1 MLVEVVVAPYFETN
15 CWILSVGSH
24 SEAIIV
30 DPGIGAVPSMPER
43 IKAVLANHKL
53 KPIATILTHGH
64 LDHTFSVKPLADG
77 YSIPALI
84 HPQDRILLSQPGRAL
99 TPGGESEKL
108 MASFGVSEFKEP
120 ESVREVIDGE
130 RFSIAGLD
138 LVVRHAPGHTKGS
151 IVVDVNSEILLS
163 GDVLFAGSIGRT
175 DLPTGSA
182 SSMVTTLKEKIL
194 PLSDEVIVLPGHG
207 RQTTIGRERRSNPY
221 LQERFLNGKQ
231 R

>member
-15 CWILSVGSH
+15 CWILAVGPH
-24 SEAIIV
+24 SEAIII

>member
-15 CWILSVGSH
+15 CWILAVGPH
-24 SEAIIV
+24 SEAIII

-151 IVVDVNSEILLS
+151 IVIEVNSEVLLA

>member
-15 CWILSVGSH
+15 CWILAVGPH
-24 SEAIIV
+24 SEAIII

-120 ESVREVIDGE
+120 ESVREVNDGE

-151 IVVDVNSEILLS
+151 IVIEVNSEVLLA

-182 SSMVTTLKEKIL
+182 NSMVTTLTEKIL
-194 PLSDEVIVLPGHG
+194 PLADEVIVLPGHG

>member
-15 CWILSVGSH
+15 CWILAVGPH
-24 SEAIIV
+24 SEAIII

-43 IKAVLANHKL
+43 IKAVLVNHKL

-84 HPQDRILLSQPGRAL
+84 HPQDRILLTQPGRAL

-130 RFSIAGLD
+130 KFSIAGLD
-138 LVVRHAPGHTKGS
+138 LVVRQAPGHTKGS
-151 IVVDVNSEILLS
+151 IVVEVNSEILLS

-182 SSMVTTLKEKIL
+182 NSMVTTLTEKIL
-194 PLSDEVIVLPGHG
+194 PLADEVIVLPGHG

>member
-15 CWILSVGSH
+15 CWILAVGPH
-24 SEAIIV
+24 SEAIII

-108 MASFGVSEFKEP
+108 MASFGVSEFVEP
-120 ESVREVIDGE
+120 ESVREVNDGE
-130 RFSIAGLD
+130 RLSLAGLD